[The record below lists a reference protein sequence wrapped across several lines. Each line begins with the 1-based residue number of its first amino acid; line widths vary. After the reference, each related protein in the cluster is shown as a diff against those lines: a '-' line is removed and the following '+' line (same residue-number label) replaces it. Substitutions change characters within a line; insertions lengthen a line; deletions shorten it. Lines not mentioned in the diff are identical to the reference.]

1 VVGTDSGNGPFRT
14 LSPPHRA
21 GGGVMTTDSTP
32 LHGGS
37 DMPPQLVIGCVA
49 IVQHEIALRSWEP
62 R

>member
-1 VVGTDSGNGPFRT
+1 
-14 LSPPHRA
+14 
-21 GGGVMTTDSTP
+21 MTTDSTP